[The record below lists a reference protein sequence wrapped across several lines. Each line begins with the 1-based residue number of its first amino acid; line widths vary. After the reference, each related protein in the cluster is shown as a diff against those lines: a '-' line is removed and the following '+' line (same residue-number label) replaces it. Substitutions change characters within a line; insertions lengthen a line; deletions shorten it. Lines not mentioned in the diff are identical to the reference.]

1 MNYNELKQVIHANAK
16 EKGFWD
22 SVNISEK
29 FMLIISELSEALEAD
44 RKRKYAN
51 TRPLQG
57 DLYPEGIVAIDIPEV
72 FIVAFEQYVKD
83 TFEDEIADT
92 VIRLLDFAGREN
104 IHIGKYLMG
113 EFNNVPKNIGK
124 ALYDLTKGVISIEQ
138 EFNNNE
144 ENTDKLSNDLT
155 TLLAMFEGFCKS
167 KGIDLEWHIKSKMEY
182 NKTRPRL
189 HGKAY

>member
-57 DLYPEGIVAIDIPEV
+57 DLYPEGIVNINKPEV
-72 FIVAFEQYVKD
+72 FIVAFEHYVKD

-92 VIRLLDFAGREN
+92 VIRLLDFAGAED
-104 IHIGKYLMG
+104 ILIGEIKPLM
-113 EFNNVPKNIGK
+113 KNIPANVGE
-124 ALYDLTKGVISIEQ
+124 ALYDLTKYIILIEQ
-138 EFNNNE
+138 EFNKNE
-144 ENTDKLSNDLT
+144 VNTLLLSNYVT
-155 TLLAMFEGFCKS
+155 ITLSMFEGFCKV

-182 NKTRPRL
+182 NKSRPRL